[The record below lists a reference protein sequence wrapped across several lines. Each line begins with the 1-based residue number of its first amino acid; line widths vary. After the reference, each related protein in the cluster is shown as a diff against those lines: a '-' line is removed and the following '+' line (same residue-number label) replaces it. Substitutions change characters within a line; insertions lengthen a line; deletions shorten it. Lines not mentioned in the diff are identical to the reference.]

1 MPDKLLS
8 ISPRGKNNGAWST
21 IINPGESVTIPKGYH
36 NGEGV
41 VRSSTSG
48 MRVDDTIT
56 DYIHSTS
63 FPILK
68 ANATISCGSKK
79 ITTQNLISH
88 QVVLY
93 STAICSALFKCRYG
107 GVFRIYA
114 NGTIYASI
122 NGSGYNQYSNGAH
135 LLDISDTGSGRVSAY
150 KNI

>member
-1 MPDKLLS
+1 MSENLLS
-8 ISPRGKNNGAWST
+8 ITPRGKNNGAWST
-21 IINPGESVTIPKGYH
+21 TNCHGESVTIPKGYH
-36 NGEGV
+36 NGAGV

-63 FPILK
+63 FPVWK

-88 QVVLY
+88 QAVLY
-93 STAICSALFKCRYG
+93 STAICSALFKCRYD
-107 GVFRIYA
+107 GVFSIYA
-114 NGTIYASI
+114 NGTIYANI
-122 NGSGYNQYSNGAH
+122 NGSGYNLYYDGSH
-135 LLDISDTGSGRVSAY
+135 LLDISDTGSGSVSAY